1 MKQFIDLTN
10 SSFYSL
16 MTVTMN
22 KNVPA
27 ANSTVTIC
35 AVCSHFIPQ
44 VTQTD
49 QKRPYNTFTY
59 LFVMTIMINVMDP
72 TAATY
77 VVCTVLPYN
86 KKLLGSC
93 MYIIL
98 TLYII
103 CMTIWN

>member
-27 ANSTVTIC
+27 ESTSLTIC
-35 AVCSHFIPQ
+35 AMCSHFSPQ

-49 QKRPYNTFTY
+49 QKRKTPYNTLTC
-59 LFVMTIMINVMDP
+59 LFIMTIMINIMDA
-72 TAATY
+72 TAAT
-77 VVCTVLPYN
+77 
-86 KKLLGSC
+86 
-93 MYIIL
+93 
-98 TLYII
+98 
-103 CMTIWN
+103 